1 MTGPVLEDAMPSLQ
15 FALRSPN
22 SVLQC
27 GRIFAGQGA
36 HERARSA
43 GSGVRERAG
52 NVWSAFI

>member
-1 MTGPVLEDAMPSLQ
+1 MTELVLEDAMPSLQ
-15 FALRSPN
+15 FALKSPN

-52 NVWSAFI
+52 DVWRLFI